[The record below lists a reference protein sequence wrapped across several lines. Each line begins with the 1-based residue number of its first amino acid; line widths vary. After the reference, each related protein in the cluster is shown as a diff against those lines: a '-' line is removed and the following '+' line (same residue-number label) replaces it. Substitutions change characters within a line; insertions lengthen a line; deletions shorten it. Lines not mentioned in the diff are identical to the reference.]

1 MNALAFDLTKAVVSG
16 ALVAVVSTLAKKDNF
31 AASIIH
37 SLPLLS
43 LLAFVWLYVDTRDT
57 ALIAR
62 HAQGTFWFVLPT
74 LPLFL
79 TLPWLLR
86 RGVAFW
92 PSLAVGVALTAALY
106 FLTLRLLKAAGIT
119 L

>member
-1 MNALAFDLTKAVVSG
+1 MNDLAFNVTKVVVSG
-16 ALVAVVSTLAKKDNF
+16 VFVALVSTLAKKDNF

-43 LLAFVWLYVDTRDT
+43 LLAFVWMFVETRDT

-79 TLPWLLR
+79 VLPWLFR
-86 RGVAFW
+86 RGLAFW
-92 PSLAVGVALTAALY
+92 PALAIGVVLTIALY
-106 FLTLRLLKAAGIT
+106 FLTARLLKTAGIT

>member
-1 MNALAFDLTKAVVSG
+1 MNEIAFTITKAAVSG
-16 ALVAVVSTLAKKDNF
+16 VIVAAVSTVAKKDNL
-31 AASIIH
+31 AASVVH

-43 LLAFVWLYVDTRDT
+43 LLAFVWIFAETRDT

-79 TLPWLLR
+79 VLPWLLR

-92 PSLAVGVALTAALY
+92 PALGAGIAITIVLY
-106 FLTLRLLKAAGIT
+106 FLTVRLLDVAGIH